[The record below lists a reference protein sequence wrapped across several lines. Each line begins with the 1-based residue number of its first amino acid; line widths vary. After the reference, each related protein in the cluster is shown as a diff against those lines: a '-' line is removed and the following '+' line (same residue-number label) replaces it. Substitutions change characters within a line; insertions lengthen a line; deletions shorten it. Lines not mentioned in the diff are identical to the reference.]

1 MALSDVK
8 TVFDNADKN
17 FNVDAAKG
25 MDAVF
30 QFDITGE
37 SGGTWHVTVK
47 EESCHVREGSHDNPS
62 VTLKMSSET
71 WLAVVNQKVNAVQAF
86 MTGKLK
92 VNGDI
97 FLARKIPDL
106 FSF

>member
-1 MALSDVK
+1 MALTDVK
-8 TVFDNADKN
+8 AVFDNADKN
-17 FNVDAAKG
+17 FNADAAKG
-25 MDAVF
+25 MNAVF

-37 SGGTWHVTVK
+37 GGGSWHVKVK
-47 EESCHVREGSHDNPS
+47 EESCQIREGTHDSPS

-71 WLAVVNQKVNAVQAF
+71 WLAVVNQELNAVQAF

-92 VNGDI
+92 VNGDV
-97 FLARKIPDL
+97 FLAQKIPDL

>member
-1 MALSDVK
+1 MALTDVK
-8 TVFDNADKN
+8 TMFDNADKS
-17 FNVDAAKG
+17 FNADAAKG

-37 SGGTWHVTVK
+37 GGGSWHVTVK
-47 EESCHVREGSHDNPS
+47 EESCRVQEGTHDNPS
-62 VTLKMSSET
+62 VTLKMSSKT
-71 WLAVVNQKVNAVQAF
+71 WLAVVNQELNAVQAF
-86 MTGKLK
+86 MTGNLK

-97 FLARKIPDL
+97 FLAQKIPDL